1 VTASTSTLR
10 EWWSPACNGN
20 GMVTIPA
27 GDQGAR
33 VTVDAD
39 VVAIFRAVFAIFAK
53 YRYAIRRA
61 DTGAYVCRAITGGTG
76 YSLHAY
82 GIAVDVNWQSN
93 PYGPNLVTDMPP
105 GAIREIE
112 ALRVDGEQVVRWG
125 GRYSSNKDAMHFE
138 VVVPPATARRFR
150 FTPQED
156 LTIMDDAT
164 KRYLDQQF
172 ADIDQKFATRKK
184 AEDQDRK
191 RSQRIEA
198 KLDQLLADR

>member
-1 VTASTSTLR
+1 MTASTSTLR
-10 EWWSPACNGN
+10 EWWSPACNGG

-93 PYGPNLVTDMPP
+93 PYGPNLVTGLRP
-105 GAIREIE
+105 G
-112 ALRVDGEQVVRWG
+112 LRKHNLTLNVDGEQIVRWG

-138 VVVPPATARRFR
+138 VVVTPATARRFR

-156 LTIMDDAT
+156 VTSKDDAS
-164 KRYLDQQF
+164 KREVDRRV
-172 ADIDQKFATRKK
+172 AEIEQKVAKRKE
-184 AEDQDRK
+184 AEDQDRA
-191 RSQRIEA
+191 RDQRIER
-198 KLDQLLADR
+198 KLDQLLGR

>member
-1 VTASTSTLR
+1 MTASTSTLR
-10 EWWSPACNGN
+10 EWWSPACNGD

-39 VVAIFRAVFAIFAK
+39 VVDIFRAVFAIFAK

-61 DTGAYVCRAITGGTG
+61 DTGAYVCRPITGGTG

-82 GIAVDVNWQSN
+82 GIAVDVNWSTN

-112 ALRVDGEQVVRWG
+112 ALNVDGEQVVRWG
-125 GRYSSNKDAMHFE
+125 GRYSTNKDAMHFE

-150 FTPQED
+150 YTPQED
-156 LTIMDDAT
+156 LTIMDAAT
-164 KRYLDQQF
+164 KRYLDKQF
-172 ADIDQKFATRKK
+172 AEIDAKFAKRKE
-184 AEDQDRK
+184 AEDQDRA
-191 RSQRIEA
+191 RDQRIEA
-198 KLDQLLADR
+198 KLDELLGR